1 MICVSIGRGR
11 HRMFRAE
18 MEHLAEKGAQL
29 LELRLD
35 YLKGRVSLN
44 RLIDNRPCPVIITVR
59 RPQDGGRF
67 SGTEEQ
73 RRVLLRSAI
82 VAGVEYVDLEEDAAR
97 AIPRFGK
104 TKRIVSYHDFRRTPE
119 DLEEIHARLAALDA
133 DIVKIATMAN
143 HPHDNVRMLQLVQQA
158 KVPTVGLCMG
168 DIGTPS
174 RVLAGKFG
182 APFTYATFHHER
194 TLAPGQLSYD
204 EMTRVYH
211 YDQIGPETEVYGV
224 IADPVGHSLSPLIH
238 NTAFRAQGLNKVYLP
253 FRVPPDDLAEFLQS
267 DVEALGVRG
276 LSVTIP
282 HKERV
287 TSYLDYMDP
296 GVEGTGAANT
306 IVWEDGQRKGFN
318 TDIRAALESLE
329 VHMRSRGGSAKD
341 LKGRTA
347 LILGAGGVAKA
358 IAYALTQLRMNV
370 VISGR
375 TLGRAEELADLFGC
389 GVVEWER
396 RHEVECDL
404 LVNCTPVGMHPKVDE
419 TPYRRSALRPEMI
432 VFDTVY
438 NPENTLLIKDA
449 KETECHTITG
459 VDMFVR
465 QAAAQFKLFTGQ
477 QAPAKLMLRTLKSA
491 TSAVK
496 Y

>member
-44 RLIDNRPCPVIITVR
+44 RLIDNRPCPVVITVR

-67 SGTEEQ
+67 SGSEEQ
-73 RRVLLRSAI
+73 RRVLLRAAI
-82 VAGVEYVDLEEDAAR
+82 VAGVEYVDLEEDTAK

-104 TKRIVSYHDFRRTPE
+104 TKRIISYHDFRRTPE
-119 DLEEIHARLAALDA
+119 DLEQIHARLAALDA
-133 DIVKIATMAN
+133 DVVKIATMAN
-143 HPHDNVRMLQLVQQA
+143 RPHDNVRMLQLVQKAQ
-158 KVPTVGLCMG
+158 VPTVGICMG

-194 TLAPGQLSYD
+194 TLAPGQLSFD
-204 EMTRVYH
+204 EMKNVYH

-238 NTAFRAQGLNKVYLP
+238 NTAFRAQGLDKVYLP
-253 FRVPPDDLAEFLQS
+253 FRVPPDDLAEFLES
-267 DVEALGVRG
+267 DVEALGIRG

-287 TSYLDYMDP
+287 TGYLDFMDS
-296 GVEGTGAANT
+296 GVQGTGAANT
-306 IVWEDGQRKGFN
+306 VVWEDGQRKGYN

-329 VHMRSRGGSAKD
+329 AHMRSRGGAARD

-358 IAYALTQLRMNV
+358 IAYALTQLKMQV

-375 TLGRAEELADLFGC
+375 TLGRAEELANLFGC
-389 GVVEWER
+389 GVVEWEH

-419 TPYRRSALRPEMI
+419 TPFNRSALRPEMI

-459 VDMFVR
+459 VEMFVR

-477 QAPAKLMLRTLKSA
+477 QAPGGLMLKTLKAA